1 MAFSWSTSGHS
12 VLKLNIRQLCLFGMW
27 PLCDSPLYNFY
38 SALVLTLGVWNCM
51 EGALAI
57 GYSGADLEE
66 TTLVLANSFTTC
78 SGLVK
83 GILFVWYRPQ
93 YYAMAQRLNAL
104 VWAQS
109 EACTTDTTLAN
120 ILQNSRRRAA
130 RISLAMFLFLFLQA
144 VVWFPMPLIAH
155 PGERRLPLV
164 QHYWAGNNSY
174 YELSYIVQCCSA
186 NYLANVSF
194 GMDCLLVTIM
204 ILVAAQLKVLTIRV
218 AALRMEQAD
227 TELGVKQRLEGP
239 PAVYQDR
246 LYKDMCLCIEN
257 HQQILRFVK
266 DLQRVMNP
274 IAMTQFIFSV
284 LVACVALFQ
293 ATYFTS
299 VDSSFCVPQSTDFA
313 AVFQCVAFL
322 PVPGGQVFL
331 YCWAAQNV
339 ADEAQ
344 AVSTAAYSC
353 SWVESSAAFKHG
365 LRLLLC
371 RAQKRLVLTA
381 GYCYPIDRA
390 AFLSLVNASYSYYA
404 LLGQMNRH

>member
-12 VLKLNIRQLCLFGMW
+12 VLKLNIRQLCLIGMW

-51 EGALAI
+51 EGALTI

-83 GILFVWYRPQ
+83 GILFVWDRPQ

-174 YELSYIVQCCSA
+174 YALSYIVQCCSA

-218 AALRMEQAD
+218 AALRMEHAD

-246 LYKDMCLCIEN
+246 LYKDLCL
-257 HQQILRFVK
+257 
-266 DLQRVMNP
+266 
-274 IAMTQFIFSV
+274 
-284 LVACVALFQ
+284 
-293 ATYFTS
+293 
-299 VDSSFCVPQSTDFA
+299 
-313 AVFQCVAFL
+313 
-322 PVPGGQVFL
+322 
-331 YCWAAQNV
+331 W
-339 ADEAQ
+339 
-344 AVSTAAYSC
+344 YSC
-353 SWVESSAAFKHG
+353 SWVGSSAAFKRA

>member
-1 MAFSWSTSGHS
+1 MIVAGIIACGTFFVVQIGGICQIADSVSLTSDYASSTQSGYLEMAFSWSTSGHS
-12 VLKLNIRQLCLFGMW
+12 VLKLNIRQLWLFGMW
-27 PLCDSPLYNFY
+27 PQCDSPLYNFY

-83 GILFVWYRPQ
+83 GLLFVWDRPL
-93 YYAMAQRLNAL
+93 YYTMAQRLNAL
-104 VWAQS
+104 LWLQS
-109 EACTTDTTLAN
+109 EACTRDPTLAN

-144 VVWFPMPLIAH
+144 VVWFPMPLIVH

-174 YELSYIVQCCSA
+174 YALSYIVQCCSA

-204 ILVAAQLKVLTIRV
+204 ILVAAQLKVVTIRV

-227 TELGVKQRLEGP
+227 TELGVKQCLEGP

-246 LYKDMCLCIEN
+246 LYKDLCHCIEN

-293 ATYFTS
+293 ATY
-299 VDSSFCVPQSTDFA
+299 STDFA
-313 AVFQCVAFL
+313 AVFRCVAFL

-339 ADEAQ
+339 ADE
-344 AVSTAAYSC
+344 
-353 SWVESSAAFKHG
+353 
-365 LRLLLC
+365 
-371 RAQKRLVLTA
+371 
-381 GYCYPIDRA
+381 
-390 AFLSLVNASYSYYA
+390 LVNTSYSYYA